1 MDSAASRELEGRV
14 ALVTGGARNI
24 GRAIARAL
32 AAGGA
37 DVMVNALHPHADVD
51 QTVRDIEIA
60 GRRAGSHIADVTDPD
75 AVAAMVKATVER
87 FGRIDVLVNNAAV
100 RPEQSFASMSFTD
113 WRRVLAVILDGA
125 FLCAQACAP
134 HIARAGGG
142 SIVNIGGETG
152 HRGAAGRAHVVT
164 AKAGLAGMTKA
175 LALDLA
181 PERITVNCVVPGR
194 IDTVRTGS
202 VGPAQ
207 PIHRPAVP
215 PIGRLGTP
223 EDVAAMVRML
233 CGPNA
238 RYVTGQAIHL
248 NGGGYLP

>member
-1 MDSAASRELEGRV
+1 MSHTEGRELDGKV

-24 GRAIARAL
+24 GRAIARSL

-37 DVMVNALHPHADVD
+37 DVMVNALHAHADVD
-51 QTVRDIEIA
+51 QTVRDIEAA

-87 FGRIDVLVNNAAV
+87 FGRIDALVNNAAI
-100 RPEQSFASMSFTD
+100 RPEQSFAAMSFAD

-125 FLCAQACAP
+125 FLCSQACAP

-175 LALDLA
+175 LALDLVA
-181 PERITVNCVVPGR
+181 ERITVNCVVPGR
-194 IDTVRTGS
+194 IDTVRTDS
-202 VGPAQ
+202 DNPAQ
-207 PIHRPAVP
+207 PAHRPAVP
-215 PIGRLGTP
+215 PIGHLGTP

-238 RYVTGQAIHL
+238 RYITGQAIHV
-248 NGGGYLP
+248 NGGAYLP